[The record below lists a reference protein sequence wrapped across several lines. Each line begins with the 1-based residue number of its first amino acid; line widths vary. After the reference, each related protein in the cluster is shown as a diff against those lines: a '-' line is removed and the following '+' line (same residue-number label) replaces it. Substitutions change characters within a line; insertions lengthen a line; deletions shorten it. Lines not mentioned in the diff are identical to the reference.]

1 MIKLFHIDKVYPS
14 NVTALADVSL
24 EIRKGDFSFIAGPS
38 GAGKTTLLKLIFG
51 IEKPSRGE
59 IVVKGVNLNKIRRSR
74 IAYLRRSI
82 GFVFQDFKLLA
93 HKTAF
98 ENVAFVLQI
107 IGHSSRDIRKK
118 VSNALQMVGLEERQD
133 SFPLSMSGG
142 EQQRVAIARA
152 IVNDPLILL
161 ADEPT
166 GNLDAYITSEIM
178 NIFKNINARGTTVLF
193 ATHNR
198 DLATRYSTKVF
209 TFDRGKRVN

>member
-24 EIRKGDFSFIAGPS
+24 EIKKGDFAFITGSS

-51 IEKPSRGE
+51 MEKPSRGE
-59 IVVKGVNLNKIRRSR
+59 IVVKGVNLNRIRRSR
-74 IAYLRRSI
+74 IACLRRSI

-107 IGHSSRDIRKK
+107 IGHSSRDIRKR
-118 VSNALQMVGLEERQD
+118 VSNALQMVGLEDRQN

-152 IVNDPLILL
+152 IVNDPLILI

-198 DLATRYSTKVF
+198 DLAIRYSTKVF